1 MMLLDRSGAAAA
13 AAALACVLA
22 LSCGG
27 GNTPATSTPPTTTP
41 SPSPTAGT
49 GGGGTSA
56 ICSLGKGD
64 VNAVCSSGK
73 GSARLQL
80 YVETAI
86 DQLVREKPQLFDL
99 NAEERPNTDTF
110 RVLDTESYL
119 DNMAINIRRQGA
131 CAERDPD
138 DLRSQRILAK
148 DANDF
153 SESFSVLSEKGF
165 IRRGNSAFVETCTPA
180 SFPIDRVGDVPP
192 AGSGCHRPYPPPV
205 TRFNVK
211 IHTRSPQSY
220 TIDSTP
226 IVGPDLGYCMSVGYT
241 DGRILCPVR
250 PEGWDDRSACENWRV
265 GTARDTGR
273 GGPTWTNGDGK
284 LCTGPGSNCLNHPD
298 NQYSV
303 IVYNS
308 GVMNACASNGACG
321 SVLVER

>member
-1 MMLLDRSGAAAA
+1 MMRRDLSRGAAT

-49 GGGGTSA
+49 GGGGTGAS
-56 ICSLGKGD
+56 CSLGKGD

-110 RVLDTESYL
+110 RVLDPESYL
-119 DNMAINIRRQGA
+119 DNIAFNIRRQGA

-165 IRRGNSAFVETCTPA
+165 IRRGNSAFVETCTPS

-192 AGSGCHRPYPPPV
+192 AGSGCRRPYPPPV
-205 TRFNVK
+205 TRFNAK
-211 IHTRSPQSY
+211 IHARSTQYY

-226 IVGPDLGYCMSVGYT
+226 IVGPNPGYCLSLGYT
-241 DGRILCPVR
+241 DGRLLCPVR

-273 GGPTWTNGDGK
+273 PGPTWTNGDGK
-284 LCTGPGSNCLNHPD
+284 LCTGPESNCTNHPD

-303 IVYNS
+303 LVYNS
-308 GVMNACASNGACG
+308 GVMNVCASNGACG

>member
-1 MMLLDRSGAAAA
+1 MMPLDRSGAAPA

-27 GNTPATSTPPTTTP
+27 GDTPATSTPPTTTP
-41 SPSPTAGT
+41 SPSSTAGT

-148 DANDF
+148 DTNDLLG
-153 SESFSVLSEKGF
+153 ELLGPVGEGVHPARQLGV
-165 IRRGNSAFVETCTPA
+165 RRDLHAGVVP
-180 SFPIDRVGDVPP
+180 DRPGRGRAP
-192 AGSGCHRPYPPPV
+192 GGQRLPPPV
-205 TRFNVK
+205 
-211 IHTRSPQSY
+211 P
-220 TIDSTP
+220 
-226 IVGPDLGYCMSVGYT
+226 
-241 DGRILCPVR
+241 
-250 PEGWDDRSACENWRV
+250 A
-265 GTARDTGR
+265 ARDPVQR
-273 GGPTWTNGDGK
+273 EDPRPVDPV
-284 LCTGPGSNCLNHPD
+284 LHDRLHPD
-298 NQYSV
+298 R
-303 IVYNS
+303 
-308 GVMNACASNGACG
+308 GPEPR
-321 SVLVER
+321 VLPVARLHGRADPVPGPARGLGRPVGLRELARRHGPRHRPPRAHLDERRRQAVHRDRRAIA